1 MRVKY
6 IGESFYVE
14 GLTDGNIYD
23 VVEIDGPYLRV
34 IDDSDED
41 YLYAISN
48 PGPPDMS
55 GPGGE
60 WEIIEDENGKLK
72 ACSGWTDIFI
82 YPGYRFKVLD
92 ALITNFHLPESTL
105 IMLVSALAGREHILA
120 AYEEAVRERYRF
132 FSFGD
137 AMFIH

>member
-6 IGESFYVE
+6 IGESFYTD
-14 GLTDGNIYD
+14 GLTDGKTYD
-23 VVEIDGPYLRV
+23 VLEIDGPYLRV

-60 WEIIEDENGKLK
+60 WEIIQDEDGKL
-72 ACSGWTDIFI
+72 
-82 YPGYRFKVLD
+82 
-92 ALITNFHLPESTL
+92 
-105 IMLVSALAGREHILA
+105 
-120 AYEEAVRERYRF
+120 EEAFRKF
-132 FSFGD
+132 LGL
-137 AMFIH
+137 